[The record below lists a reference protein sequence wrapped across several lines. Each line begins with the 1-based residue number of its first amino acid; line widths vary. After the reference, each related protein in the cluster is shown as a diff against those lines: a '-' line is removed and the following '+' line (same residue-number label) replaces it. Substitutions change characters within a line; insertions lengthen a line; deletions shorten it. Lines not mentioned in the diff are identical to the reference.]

1 MTMRYWFHLKSLNII
16 FKNDCDSVIISIF
29 SYQSKVFHN
38 LVFDMEV
45 GSRYNSHCNWATNF
59 SLWKNIQQY
68 DIPTSLLLSLRRTRM
83 AQRQNTTFYGL
94 RKIWQVSKGFGN
106 IVCIS
111 ENLKKKLESS
121 VTRTNVLYIFIC
133 TYNCL

>member
-1 MTMRYWFHLKSLNII
+1 
-16 FKNDCDSVIISIF
+16 
-29 SYQSKVFHN
+29 
-38 LVFDMEV
+38 MEV

-121 VTRTNVLYIFIC
+121 VTRTNVHGPNKLFMDQRIPFHKFQIRTMVLYDIFHRQEDGSKHIWLHVFL
-133 TYNCL
+133 TDN